1 MQDVE
6 YLDGLGLYRWVR
18 SAVGELTARRTEINA
33 LNVFPVPDAD
43 TGSNMAHTMTE
54 ALKEI
59 ETLDPEE
66 RCDVARVSAAMATG
80 SVRGARGNSGVVL
93 SQVLRGLAQ
102 SAAQGQLNGRSIQK
116 ALNMGNGFV
125 VRAINEPVE
134 GTVITVLRAA
144 AIAANQAAND
154 SLVEVLGA
162 ATHAAQVA
170 LDKTP
175 SQLAVLREA
184 GVVDAGAKGL
194 VVLLE
199 SLLRAVGDQQ
209 LDDDSLSSQADETPQ
224 LVAADLGAASVALL
238 GRLMGAKF
246 IGHYYP
252 KPMAVSPFG
261 QPQLL
266 AQLYT
271 GSLEA
276 AAPQNAQSA
285 ANKSPLTTNAAMT
298 EQLEVMFFIEN
309 ANLDKLR
316 ESLIPLGDSFILAAA
331 GDESGTIHIH
341 TTQPEKIVEIAYA
354 HGDVSQLHFEV
365 LPRQLAANPIRQL
378 VVLSPTGK
386 IADHYQATGALVLT
400 RSTDSDVVVDIM
412 TQARG
417 KAVAELIVLPNG
429 YLSPYE
435 LASVEQSGRAF
446 EQNIAFVPTAGLLP
460 SLQALK
466 NHDGS
471 QPVAVDAYLMTQ
483 AATRNNCMLI
493 KQYET
498 EYVGWLEGVTTIRSV
513 DLAVAVYAA
522 LVMLVNDNG
531 FDGQVAV
538 VVDSSFITQVS
549 VPKLHELAKADSK
562 NRISVRE
569 KVCIIIV
576 PDLHETTQGTV
587 AEVGVI

>member
-1 MQDVE
+1 
-6 YLDGLGLYRWVR
+6 
-18 SAVGELTARRTEINA
+18 
-33 LNVFPVPDAD
+33 
-43 TGSNMAHTMTE
+43 
-54 ALKEI
+54 
-59 ETLDPEE
+59 
-66 RCDVARVSAAMATG
+66 
-80 SVRGARGNSGVVL
+80 
-93 SQVLRGLAQ
+93 
-102 SAAQGQLNGRSIQK
+102 
-116 ALNMGNGFV
+116 
-125 VRAINEPVE
+125 
-134 GTVITVLRAA
+134 
-144 AIAANQAAND
+144 
-154 SLVEVLGA
+154 
-162 ATHAAQVA
+162 
-170 LDKTP
+170 
-175 SQLAVLREA
+175 
-184 GVVDAGAKGL
+184 
-194 VVLLE
+194 
-199 SLLRAVGDQQ
+199 
-209 LDDDSLSSQADETPQ
+209 
-224 LVAADLGAASVALL
+224 
-238 GRLMGAKF
+238 
-246 IGHYYP
+246 
-252 KPMAVSPFG
+252 
-261 QPQLL
+261 
-266 AQLYT
+266 
-271 GSLEA
+271 
-276 AAPQNAQSA
+276 
-285 ANKSPLTTNAAMT
+285 
-298 EQLEVMFFIEN
+298 
-309 ANLDKLR
+309 
-316 ESLIPLGDSFILAAA
+316 
-331 GDESGTIHIH
+331 
-341 TTQPEKIVEIAYA
+341 
-354 HGDVSQLHFEV
+354 
-365 LPRQLAANPIRQL
+365 
-378 VVLSPTGK
+378 
-386 IADHYQATGALVLT
+386 
-400 RSTDSDVVVDIM
+400 M

-417 KAVAELIVLPNG
+417 KAVSELIVLPNG